1 MPLEFLS
8 SGAVAGVLQCAALA
22 ARLDHREANS
32 SVMKF
37 LYDLTRAAN
46 NARADRE
53 RIRSQCFPYT
63 PLALPPLWSPAG
75 RERGPA

>member
-1 MPLEFLS
+1 MLPRNDPTSRTGDRFLQRIPLDFLS

-46 NARADRE
+46 NARPDRE
-53 RIRSQCFPYT
+53 RIRSQCFT
-63 PLALPPLWSPAG
+63 
-75 RERGPA
+75 